1 MQKGFA
7 TLEIILSVL
16 IVALLAGAA
25 LPNAVRVLEKVS
37 LDYETKRL
45 YSELRFAQALSRD
58 SAIEKDDVMV
68 ATAGYGKINPSPG
81 ATVTIDYSNR
91 PNSWQVRLGTKS
103 SDPLLREVHPLRH
116 GEIFSLTN
124 DSLKKISFDS
134 TGQPKN
140 ENDKNADGTLTL
152 TSRTGKYKSKIIF
165 NSVGRILVGTE
176 HD

>member
-7 TLEIILSVL
+7 SLEIILTVL

-25 LPNAVRVLEKVS
+25 LPNALRVLEKVS

-58 SAIEKDDVMV
+58 SNVETKFMGGNFEME
-68 ATAGYGKINPSPG
+68 TSPG
-81 ATVTIDYSNR
+81 VTVTIDYSNH
-91 PNSWQVRLGTKS
+91 PNSWQARLGTKS
-103 SDPLLREVHPLRH
+103 SDPLLREVHVLRH
-116 GEIFSLTN
+116 GETFASYDKNNYINFSLN
-124 DSLKKISFDS
+124 KITFDS
-134 TGQPKN
+134 TGKHDLN
-140 ENDKNADGTLTL
+140 GTWQL

-165 NSVGRILVGTE
+165 DTVGRILVGTE

>member
-25 LPNAVRVLEKVS
+25 LPNALRVLEKVS

-58 SAIEKDDVMV
+58 SNVETKFMGGNFKMH
-68 ATAGYGKINPSPG
+68 TSPG
-81 ATVTIDYSNR
+81 ATVTIDYSTR
-91 PNSWQVRLGTKS
+91 PNSWQARLGTDEFS
-103 SDPLLREVHPLRH
+103 GSLLREVHVLRH

>member
-7 TLEIILSVL
+7 SLEIILTVL

-25 LPNAVRVLEKVS
+25 LPNALRVLEKVS

-58 SAIEKDDVMV
+58 SNVETKFMSGNFKMH
-68 ATAGYGKINPSPG
+68 TSPG

-91 PNSWQVRLGTKS
+91 PNSWQARLGTKS
-103 SDPLLREVHPLRH
+103 SDPLLREVHVLRH
-116 GEIFSLTN
+116 GETFSLTN

-134 TGQPKN
+134 TGKHDLN
-140 ENDKNADGTLTL
+140 GTWQL

-165 NSVGRILVGTE
+165 NTVGRILVGTE

>member
-7 TLEIILSVL
+7 TLEIILTVL

-25 LPNAVRVLEKVS
+25 LPNALRVLEKVS

-58 SAIEKDDVMV
+58 SNVETKFMGGNFKMH
-68 ATAGYGKINPSPG
+68 TSPG

-91 PNSWQVRLGTKS
+91 PNSWQARLGTKS